1 MPLPSV
7 DQIRT
12 AIRRALDEDLAL
24 GDVTTGAL
32 FPKPIPARG
41 TVTAHQKL
49 FLAGIAVAREVFT
62 AVDPTVRVIR
72 ALADG
77 TSVTKGRAVL
87 TVHGD
92 ARSLLMAERV
102 ALNFLQHLSGIA
114 TLTGRFCHAVR
125 GSRATILDTRKTTP
139 GLRTLQKW
147 AVTLGGGQNHRH
159 SLGDGIL
166 IKDNHLLLLQGRHIG
181 LAQACVLARKHA
193 PHGLRI
199 SVEVQSLD
207 HVREALKGAADVI
220 LLDNMTPALVR
231 KAAALIKGR
240 ALIEVSGGITLQ
252 NVGEMAMAGA
262 DFISI
267 GALTHSAPAADLSMD
282 ITPASHTPRRP
293 RKQER

>member
-1 MPLPSV
+1 MSVPSPE
-7 DQIRT
+7 QIRT
-12 AIRRALDEDLAL
+12 AVRRALDEDLAW
-24 GDVTTGAL
+24 GDVTTAAL
-32 FPKPIPARG
+32 FPAPIPARG

-49 FLAGIAVAREVFT
+49 VLAGMAVAREVFT
-62 AVDPTVRVIR
+62 AVDPKVRIIR
-72 ALADG
+72 ALEDG
-77 TSVTKGRAVL
+77 TQAKKGQAVL
-87 TVHGD
+87 TVAGD

-114 TLTGRFCHAVR
+114 TMTGQFCRAVR

-147 AVTLGGGQNHRH
+147 AVRLGGGQNHRH

-181 LAQACVLARKHA
+181 IAQACLLARQHA

-199 SVEVQSLD
+199 SVEVQTLEQT
-207 HVREALKGAADVI
+207 REALRGEADVI
-220 LLDNMTPALVR
+220 LLDNMTPSLVR
-231 KAAALIKGR
+231 KAVALIHGR
-240 ALIEVSGGITLQ
+240 ALTEVSGGITLQ
-252 NVGEMAMAGA
+252 NVREMAEAGT

-282 ITPASHTPRRP
+282 ILPLRLPGQP
-293 RKQER
+293 RKQGR